1 MSDKSN
7 LTLRR
12 IVLFSLIVSFA
23 ILSTIFVYQ
32 YQQYKKVESRLNAAY
47 SSGQLQS
54 PALYKLFS
62 TFSEADNL
70 FRLYTIHFDKN
81 DFNGYRAKLD
91 TIKMVVDSLAAL
103 PIEKNPIKNSAGNS
117 VTDGNLALQ
126 YVALKKQ
133 VDDIVYYAQDSLQV
147 LTDRSNPAKQKPR
160 ITQSD
165 SVISKILRD
174 TLKVLQEQDTVVK
187 KKEALFNR
195 IFKAKNDTLVNQ
207 KTNEVLN
214 ISQIDLVQRNIDQ
227 LISTNERIYKNNLR
241 DLRSVFEK
249 LQQAEQELIISN
261 YSLLNNLKVGIE
273 NLRQIELDG
282 IRKAEERDFALYK
295 ENSTNFGNQ
304 LIIALSIMLLM
315 IVFLIYYQYQVAS
328 YERKLL
334 EEKDYASKIAE
345 EKTNVLANISHEV
358 RSPLVSL
365 QGVVNLLKNNND
377 AKTIDKEIIQTID
390 NDINVINS
398 TVNDILNLSKLEAGS
413 LDIKFG
419 YISPHKL
426 IEDSIALH
434 QYQAETKK
442 LELINANQIDP
453 QLMIW
458 GNSFRF
464 KQVLSNLISNAIKY
478 TQKGTITVKAEIKK
492 IGDKK
497 RVVIRVIDTGIGITE
512 NKKDQVFRKYYI
524 ADNKNKSGGFGLGL
538 YISKILSEQI
548 KGSISFVSE
557 TGKGTTFTFEIPI
570 EKSHLET
577 NELQQLSIA
586 DLPAGLKIVFI
597 DDSRIGLF
605 FIQQLFSN
613 NQNVRLFDNSQQAW
627 AYLASTPVDIVVTD
641 LVMPELDG
649 WEILNRIKSTAS
661 LADTKVFVCTAEN
674 MLLEG
679 KSNQKYYFDGV
690 INKPISESN
699 LVATLLEIKSNP

>member
-12 IVLFSLIVSFA
+12 IVLFSLILSFA
-23 ILSTIFVYQ
+23 ILSTIFIYQ
-32 YQQYKKVESRLNAAY
+32 YLQYKKVEGRLNAAY
-47 SSGQLQS
+47 SSGNLQS

-62 TFSEADNL
+62 TFTEADNL
-70 FRLYTIHFDKN
+70 FRLYTINFDEN
-81 DFNGYRAKLD
+81 DFTGYRNKLD
-91 TIKMVVDSLAAL
+91 TIKLVVDSLAAL
-103 PIEKNPIKNSAGNS
+103 PIDSNPINSSAGNS
-117 VTDGNLALQ
+117 ITEGSLALQ
-126 YVALKKQ
+126 YAHLKKQ
-133 VDDIVYYAQDSLQV
+133 VDDIVYYAQDSLQT
-147 LTDRSNPAKQKPR
+147 LTSRTHTTSQKPR

-165 SVISKILRD
+165 SIISKILRD
-174 TLKVLQEQDTVVK
+174 TLKVAQEQDTVVK
-187 KKEALFNR
+187 KKEGLFNR

-214 ISQIDLVQRNIDQ
+214 VNQIDLVQRNIDQ
-227 LISTNERIYKNNLR
+227 LISTNERIYRNNLR
-241 DLRSVFEK
+241 DLRAVFGK
-249 LQQAEQELIISN
+249 LQEAEKELITSN
-261 YSLLNNLKVGIE
+261 YALLNSLKIGIE

-282 IRKAEERDFALYK
+282 IRQAEEQDFALYK

-304 LIIALSIMLLM
+304 LIIALAIMLLM
-315 IVFLIYYQYQVAS
+315 IVFLVYYQYQVAS

-334 EEKDYASKIAE
+334 NEKEYASKIAE

-365 QGVVNLLKNNND
+365 QGVVNILKNNND

-419 YISPHKL
+419 YISPYKL
-426 IEDSIALH
+426 IEDSIGLH

-442 LELINANQIDP
+442 LELINANKVAP

-458 GNSFRF
+458 GNAFRF
-464 KQVLSNLISNAIKY
+464 KQVISNLISNAIKY
-478 TQKGTITVKAEIKK
+478 TQKGSITVTAEVKK
-492 IGDKK
+492 VGDKQ
-497 RVVIRVIDTGIGITE
+497 RIVIRVIDTGIGISD
-512 NKKDQVFRKYYI
+512 NKKDQIFRKYYI

-548 KGSISFVSE
+548 KGSISFISE
-557 TGKGTTFTFEIPI
+557 AEKGTTFIFEVPI
-570 EKSHLET
+570 EKSHMEA
-577 NELQQLSIA
+577 NESQQLTVSS
-586 DLPAGLKIVFI
+586 LPQDIRIVFI

-605 FIQQLFSN
+605 FIQQLFN
-613 NQNVRLFDNSQQAW
+613 NHQNVRLFDNSQQAW
-627 AYLASTPVDIVVTD
+627 AYLASNPVDIVVTD
-641 LVMPELDG
+641 LIMPELDG
-649 WEILNRIKSTAS
+649 WGILNRIRSTPAI
-661 LADTKVFVCTAEN
+661 AHTKVFVCTAEN

-679 KSNQKYYFDGV
+679 KSNQKYSFDGT
-690 INKPISESN
+690 INKPINENN
-699 LVATLLEIKSNP
+699 LVATLLKG

>member
-12 IVLFSLIVSFA
+12 IVLFSLIISFA
-23 ILSTIFVYQ
+23 ILSTIFIYQ
-32 YQQYKKVESRLNAAY
+32 YLQYKKVEGRLNAAY
-47 SSGQLQS
+47 SSGHLQS

-70 FRLYTIHFDKN
+70 FRLYTINFDKK
-81 DFNGYRAKLD
+81 DFNGYRNKLD
-91 TIKMVVDSLAAL
+91 TIKLVVDSLAAL
-103 PIEKNPIKNSAGNS
+103 PIDHNPIKTSEGNS
-117 VTDGNLALQ
+117 VTEGNLALQ
-126 YVALKKQ
+126 YASLKKQ
-133 VDDIVYYAQDSLQV
+133 VDDIVFYAQDSLQPLIGRTT
-147 LTDRSNPAKQKPR
+147 LTSQRPR

-165 SVISKILRD
+165 SIISKILRD
-174 TLKVLQEQDTVVK
+174 TLELVQEQDTVVK
-187 KKEALFNR
+187 KKEGLFNR

-214 ISQIDLVQRNIDQ
+214 VNQVDIVQRNIDQ
-227 LISTNERIYKNNLR
+227 LISTNERIYKNNLS
-241 DLRSVFEK
+241 DLRSVFQK
-249 LQQAEQELIISN
+249 LQQAEKDLITSN
-261 YSLLNNLKVGIE
+261 YALLSNLKVGIE
-273 NLRQIELDG
+273 RLQQIEREG

-295 ENSTNFGNQ
+295 ENSANFGNQ

-315 IVFLIYYQYQVAS
+315 IVFLLYYQYEVAS

-334 EEKDYASKIAE
+334 DEKEYASKIAE

-413 LDIKFG
+413 LDIKFD
-419 YISPHKL
+419 YISPFKL
-426 IEDSIALH
+426 IEDCIGLH

-442 LELINANQIDP
+442 LELINENKIDP
-453 QLMIW
+453 HLIIW
-458 GNSFRF
+458 SNAFRF

-478 TQKGTITVKAEIKK
+478 TQKGSVKIKSEIKK
-492 IGDKK
+492 NGDKQ
-497 RVVIRVIDTGIGITE
+497 RIVIRIIDAGIGISDS
-512 NKKDQVFRKYYI
+512 KKDQVFRKYYV
-524 ADNKNKSGGFGLGL
+524 ADSKNKSGGFGLGL

-557 TGKGTTFTFEIPI
+557 AGKGTTFTFEVPI
-570 EKSHLET
+570 KKSRVET
-577 NELQQLSIA
+577 KELQQLSV
-586 DLPAGLKIVFI
+586 DNLPKDLKIVFI

-605 FIQQLFSN
+605 FVQQLFKD

-627 AYLASTPVDIVVTD
+627 QYLASNPVDVVITD
-641 LVMPELDG
+641 LIMPDLDG
-649 WEILNRIKSTAS
+649 WQILNLIKSTPHTS
-661 LADTKVFVCTAEN
+661 GTKVFVCTAEN

-679 KSNQKYYFDGV
+679 KADKKYHFDGT
-690 INKPISESN
+690 INKPINEKN
-699 LVATLLEIKSNP
+699 LVANLLKL